1 MESVFVCMFTYVPFP
16 SPSFPS
22 AILGLQD
29 RVLYILR
36 ATAAADDLETEFT
49 ATVSEIREN
58 HSESFFN

>member
-1 MESVFVCMFTYVPFP
+1 MESVFVCMFTYAP
-16 SPSFPS
+16 FPS

-36 ATAAADDLETEFT
+36 AIAAADDLETEFT
-49 ATVSEIREN
+49 ATVSEIPEN